1 MNFDIYTIKS
11 TEAIAA
17 AQELSQSKKHNE
29 MSSTHVL
36 YALLNQDGGLVKPL
50 LQKVIGDTS
59 AIVKQI
65 ESALAHKATISGE
78 YQLYI
83 SAELKK
89 ALDTAEKEARHMK
102 DEYVSTEHILLGL
115 LESGSDAGAVLQQ
128 AGVQTTVIK
137 KAIEEL
143 RGGEH
148 IVDKDPESKLEAL
161 KKYAIDLT
169 EEARSGKIDPIIGRD
184 EEVRRTIQILSRRT
198 KNNPVLIGEPGVGK
212 TAIAEGLARRI
223 ISGDVPDSLK
233 NKTIAT
239 LDLGALI
246 AGAKY
251 RGEFE
256 ERLKA
261 VIKEVEHSSGQVILF
276 IDELHTIVG
285 AGASEGSTDAGN
297 LLKPALARGKIRVI
311 GATTLK
317 EYRQYIEKD
326 AALERRFQPVMVNE
340 PTVEDTIS
348 ILRGIKEKYEI
359 HHGIRISDPAIVST
373 VVLSSRYLPDR
384 KLPDKAIDL
393 MDEAASSLKMEVT
406 SMPSDLEQLQRK
418 TTRLEVE
425 AEALKKEKDDVSK
438 NRLATLQKELADVKE
453 SAREIEIVWKEEK
466 TIIETLHSLREEIE
480 QLKLEAEQAER
491 KGELGKVAELQ
502 YGTIPAKEQLLHDK
516 EHELQQL
523 QSKGTSFLRE
533 EVTEEDVA
541 KVVSKWTG
549 IPVEKL
555 AVGDMEKLATMEDLL
570 AERVIGQKKAI
581 AAVSNAVR
589 RSRSGL
595 ADPNRPQGSFLFLG
609 PTGVGKT
616 ELAKA
621 LSEFLFND
629 ESLMIRID
637 MSEYM
642 EAHAVAKLIGSPP
655 GYIGYEEG
663 GQLTEAVRRKPYSV
677 ILFDEIEKAHPDVF
691 NTLLQMLDD
700 GRLTDSKGRTVN
712 FKNTVVIM
720 TSNLGSSIIQD
731 YTKKIE
737 KADSTVEKEALGAAQ
752 HGEVMGVLSQH
763 FRPEFLNR
771 IDEIIIFDPLSKN
784 EIRTI
789 VSLQLED
796 LRKRLSE
803 KNITFTVTDHA
814 LDYLG
819 SKGYDPTFGARPL
832 KRLIQNEVINPLSLQ
847 IIKGEIRPEH
857 QILLDMQGEKLI
869 FSQTN

>member
-1 MNFDIYTIKS
+1 MNFEKYTIKS
-11 TEAIAA
+11 TEAIAS
-17 AQELSQSKKHNE
+17 AQEFALEKQHNE
-29 MSSTHVL
+29 ITSYHIL
-36 YALLNQDGGLVKPL
+36 HALLTQDGGLVKPL
-50 LQKVIGDTS
+50 LQK
-59 AIVKQI
+59 
-65 ESALAHKATISGE
+65 ALGNIDGIKSHVSTELLRRPTVSGE
-78 YQLYI
+78 VQLYI
-83 SAELKK
+83 GTELKK
-89 ALDTAEKEARHMK
+89 ALDTAEKQATSMQ
-102 DEYVSTEHILLGL
+102 DEYVSTEHLLLGL
-115 LESGSDAGAVLQQ
+115 LESNSEAGKYLTSQGIKLAD
-128 AGVQTTVIK
+128 IK

-148 IVDKDPESKLEAL
+148 IVDKDPEAKMEAL

-169 EEARSGKIDPIIGRD
+169 EEARAGKIDPIIGRD

-223 ISGDVPDSLK
+223 VSADVPDSLK

-239 LDLGALI
+239 LDMGALI

-261 VIKEVEHSSGQVILF
+261 VLKEVEKAEGKVILF

-297 LLKPALARGKIRVI
+297 LLKPALARGQIRVI

-340 PTVEDTIS
+340 PSIEDAIS

-359 HHGIRISDPAIVST
+359 HHGIRISDPAIVAT
-373 VVLSSRYLPDR
+373 VVLSARYLPDR

-406 SMPSDLEQLQRK
+406 SMPSELEQNKRK
-418 TTRLEVE
+418 ITRMEVE
-425 AEALKKEKDDVSK
+425 AEALKKEKDEISK
-438 NRLATLQKELADVKE
+438 ARLSTLQKELADLKE
-453 SAREIEIVWKEEK
+453 QAQEIEAVWMEEK
-466 TIIETLHSLREEIE
+466 RVIDTLNNLREELE
-480 QLKLEAEQAER
+480 QLRLEAEQYER
-491 KGELGKVAELQ
+491 KGDLGKVAEIR
-502 YGTIPAKEQLLHDK
+502 YGSIPNKEKELKDK
-516 EHELQQL
+516 ENTLQKL
-523 QSKGTSFLRE
+523 QKDGTALLRE
-533 EVTEEDVA
+533 EVTEEDIA

-549 IPVEKL
+549 IPVERL
-555 AVGDMEKLATMEDLL
+555 AVGDMERLANMENLL
-570 AERVIGQKKAI
+570 STRVVGQSKAI
-581 AAVSNAVR
+581 QSVANAVR

-595 ADPNRPQGSFLFLG
+595 SDPNRPQGSFLFLG

-621 LSEFLFND
+621 LSEFMFND
-629 ESLMIRID
+629 ENLMIRID

-655 GYIGYEEG
+655 GYVGYEEG

-677 ILFDEIEKAHPDVF
+677 VLFDEIEKAHPDVF

-712 FKNTVVIM
+712 FKNTVVIL

-731 YTKKIE
+731 YTARIE
-737 KADSTVEKEALGAAQ
+737 KAKSAVEKEALSAAEQ
-752 HGEVMGVLSQH
+752 GEMMSMLGKH

-771 IDEIIIFDPLSKN
+771 IDEIIIFDPLSKE
-784 EIRTI
+784 EIRKI
-789 VSLQLED
+789 VSLQLES
-796 LRKRLSE
+796 LRSRLRE
-803 KNITFTVTDHA
+803 KDITLEVTEKA

-832 KRLIQNEVINPLSLQ
+832 KRLIQNEVVNKLSLML
-847 IIKGEIRPEH
+847 IKGEVAPGATLYVDMKGEELCIR
-857 QILLDMQGEKLI
+857 
-869 FSQTN
+869 